1 MRKIFS
7 YVLKALLFIGIVYA
21 EPESK
26 VEALEGKKRES
37 SLDKKIRQELKNKE
51 LKNKEL
57 KNKELKNKE
66 LKNKELKNKELK
78 NKELKN
84 KELKNK
90 ELKNKELKNKEEKKN
105 TEEKK
110 EIKAKRKPRAEVHHG
125 DAKNPTQKI
134 TPSKIKE
141 GTKGVQNQGTQNQGV
156 QNNAPKLEE
165 KETTPQT
172 LEKKGSSPSSQFNS
186 IFGNPND
193 ATNNTLEDK
202 VVGGISLLVNGSPI
216 TLYQIQE
223 EQKKSKVS
231 KAQARDRLIAE
242 RIKNQEI
249 ERLKI
254 HVGDDKLDQEMAMM
268 AQQQGMDLDRFKQML
283 MAEGHYKLYRD
294 QLKEHLEM
302 QELLRNILLTNVDT
316 SSETKMREYY
326 NKHKDQ
332 FSIPTEIETVRYT
345 STNQEDLERA
355 MADPN
360 LEVPGVSKANEKIEM
375 KTLNPQIAQVFIS
388 HEQGSFTP
396 IMNGGGGQFITFYI
410 KEKKGK
416 NEVSFSQAK
425 QFIAQ
430 KLVEESKDKILEE
443 HFEKLRV
450 KSRIVMIRE

>member
-7 YVLKALLFIGIVYA
+7 YISKVLLFIGVVYA
-21 EPESK
+21 EPNSK
-26 VEALEGKKRES
+26 VEALEGRKQES

-51 LKNKEL
+51 LKNKD
-57 KNKELKNKE
+57 
-66 LKNKELKNKELK
+66 
-78 NKELKN
+78 
-84 KELKNK
+84 
-90 ELKNKELKNKEEKKN
+90 LKNKEEKKN

-110 EIKAKRKPRAEVHHG
+110 TTKTRAKPRAEVHHG
-125 DAKNPTQKI
+125 DSKNPTPKI
-134 TPSKIKE
+134 TPPKIK
-141 GTKGVQNQGTQNQGV
+141 GSSKGVQNQGTQNQGV
-156 QNNAPKLEE
+156 QSNAPKPE
-165 KETTPQT
+165 KKDTTPQAT
-172 LEKKGSSPSSQFNS
+172 EKNKETSPSSQFNS
-186 IFGNPND
+186 IFGNPNN

-223 EQKKSKVS
+223 EQEKSKVS
-231 KAQARDRLIAE
+231 KVQARDRLIAE

-254 HVGDDKLDQEMAMM
+254 HVDDDKLDQEMAMM
-268 AQQQGMDLDRFKQML
+268 AQQQGMDLDHFKQML

-326 NKHKDQ
+326 NKHKEQ

-355 MADPN
+355 MSNPN

>member
-7 YVLKALLFIGIVYA
+7 YVLKALLFFGVAHA

-26 VEALEGKKRES
+26 VEALEGKKQES

-57 KNKELKNKE
+57 KNKE
-66 LKNKELKNKELK
+66 
-78 NKELKN
+78 
-84 KELKNK
+84 
-90 ELKNKELKNKEEKKN
+90 EKKN

-110 EIKAKRKPRAEVHHG
+110 TTKTRAKPRAEVHHG
-125 DAKNPTQKI
+125 DSKNPAQKI
-134 TPSKIKE
+134 TSPKITPPKIK
-141 GTKGVQNQGTQNQGV
+141 GSKKALQNQSD
-156 QNNAPKLEE
+156 QNNAIKPQE
-165 KETTPQT
+165 KTTQT
-172 LEKKGSSPSSQFNS
+172 TENKEVSPSSQFNS

-193 ATNNTLEDK
+193 AAGSTLEDK

-223 EQKKSKVS
+223 EQEKSKVS

-254 HVGDDKLDQEMAMM
+254 HVDDDKLDQEMAMM
-268 AQQQGMDLDRFKQML
+268 AQQQGMDLDHFKQML

-326 NKHKDQ
+326 NKHKEQ

-355 MADPN
+355 MSNPN

>member
-1 MRKIFS
+1 
-7 YVLKALLFIGIVYA
+7 
-21 EPESK
+21 
-26 VEALEGKKRES
+26 EALEGRKQES
-37 SLDKKIRQELKNKE
+37 SLDKKIRQELKNKD
-51 LKNKEL
+51 LKNK
-57 KNKELKNKE
+57 
-66 LKNKELKNKELK
+66 
-78 NKELKN
+78 
-84 KELKNK
+84 
-90 ELKNKELKNKEEKKN
+90 KEEKKN
-105 TEEKK
+105 TAEKK
-110 EIKAKRKPRAEVHHG
+110 ETKAKRKPRAEVHHG

-141 GTKGVQNQGTQNQGV
+141 GAKGVQNQGTQNQGV

-165 KETTPQT
+165 KETTSQT
-172 LEKKGSSPSSQFNS
+172 LEKNKGTSPSSQFNS
-186 IFGNPND
+186 IFGNPNN

-223 EQKKSKVS
+223 EQEKSKVS

-254 HVGDDKLDQEMAMM
+254 HVDDDKLDQEMAMM
-268 AQQQGMDLDRFKQML
+268 AQQQGMDLDHFKQML

-326 NKHKDQ
+326 NKHKEQ

>member
-7 YVLKALLFIGIVYA
+7 YVLKALLFFGIAHA

-26 VEALEGKKRES
+26 VEALEGKKQES

-57 KNKELKNKE
+57 KNKE
-66 LKNKELKNKELK
+66 
-78 NKELKN
+78 
-84 KELKNK
+84 
-90 ELKNKELKNKEEKKN
+90 EKKN
-105 TEEKK
+105 AEEKK

-125 DAKNPTQKI
+125 DSKNPAQKI
-134 TPSKIKE
+134 TPPKITPPKIK
-141 GTKGVQNQGTQNQGV
+141 GNKKALQNQSD
-156 QNNAPKLEE
+156 QNNAIKPKE
-165 KETTPQT
+165 KATQTT
-172 LEKKGSSPSSQFNS
+172 EKKEASPSSQFNS

-193 ATNNTLEDK
+193 AANSTLEDK

-223 EQKKSKVS
+223 EQEKSKVS

-254 HVGDDKLDQEMAMM
+254 HVDDDKLDQEMAMM
-268 AQQQGMDLDRFKQML
+268 AQQQGMDLDHFKQML

-326 NKHKDQ
+326 NKHKEQ

-355 MADPN
+355 MSNPN

>member
-26 VEALEGKKRES
+26 VEALEGRKQES
-37 SLDKKIRQELKNKE
+37 SLDKKIRQELKNKD
-51 LKNKEL
+51 LKNK
-57 KNKELKNKE
+57 
-66 LKNKELKNKELK
+66 
-78 NKELKN
+78 
-84 KELKNK
+84 
-90 ELKNKELKNKEEKKN
+90 KEEKKN

-110 EIKAKRKPRAEVHHG
+110 ETKAKRKPRAEVHHG

-134 TPSKIKE
+134 TPPKIKE
-141 GTKGVQNQGTQNQGV
+141 GAKGVQNQGTQNQGV

-165 KETTPQT
+165 KETTSQT
-172 LEKKGSSPSSQFNS
+172 LEKNKGTSPSSQFNS

-193 ATNNTLEDK
+193 AAGNTLEDK

-223 EQKKSKVS
+223 EQEKSKVS

-254 HVGDDKLDQEMAMM
+254 HVDDDKLDQEMAMM
-268 AQQQGMDLDRFKQML
+268 AQQQGMDLDHFKQML

-326 NKHKDQ
+326 NKHKEQ

-345 STNQEDLERA
+345 STSQEDLERA

-360 LEVPGVSKANEKIEM
+360 LEIPGVSKANEKIEM

-396 IMNGGGGQFITFYI
+396 VMNGGGGQFITFYI

>member
-26 VEALEGKKRES
+26 VEALEGRKQES
-37 SLDKKIRQELKNKE
+37 SLDKKIRQEIKNKDLKNK
-51 LKNKEL
+51 
-57 KNKELKNKE
+57 
-66 LKNKELKNKELK
+66 
-78 NKELKN
+78 
-84 KELKNK
+84 
-90 ELKNKELKNKEEKKN
+90 KEEKKN
-105 TEEKK
+105 PEEKK

-141 GTKGVQNQGTQNQGV
+141 GAKGVQNQGTQNQGV

-165 KETTPQT
+165 KETTSQT
-172 LEKKGSSPSSQFNS
+172 LEKNKGSSPSSQFNS
-186 IFGNPND
+186 IFGNPNN

-254 HVGDDKLDQEMAMM
+254 HVDDDKLDQEMAMM
-268 AQQQGMDLDRFKQML
+268 AQQQGMDLDHFKQML

-326 NKHKDQ
+326 NKHKEQ

-360 LEVPGVSKANEKIEM
+360 LEIPGVSKANEKIEM

-396 IMNGGGGQFITFYI
+396 VMNGGGGQFITFYI

>member
-26 VEALEGKKRES
+26 VEALEGRRQES
-37 SLDKKIRQELKNKE
+37 SLDKKIRQEIKNKDLKNKD
-51 LKNKEL
+51 LKNK
-57 KNKELKNKE
+57 
-66 LKNKELKNKELK
+66 
-78 NKELKN
+78 
-84 KELKNK
+84 
-90 ELKNKELKNKEEKKN
+90 KEEKKN
-105 TEEKK
+105 TAEKK
-110 EIKAKRKPRAEVHHG
+110 ETKAKRKPRAEVHHG
-125 DAKNPTQKI
+125 DAKNPAQKI

-141 GTKGVQNQGTQNQGV
+141 GAKGVQNQGTQNQGTQNQGT

-165 KETTPQT
+165 KETTSQT
-172 LEKKGSSPSSQFNS
+172 LEKNKGTSPSSQFNS
-186 IFGNPND
+186 IFGNPNN

-254 HVGDDKLDQEMAMM
+254 HVDDDKLDQEMAMM
-268 AQQQGMDLDRFKQML
+268 AQQQGMDLDHFKQML

-326 NKHKDQ
+326 NKHKEQ

-345 STNQEDLERA
+345 STSQEDLERA

-360 LEVPGVSKANEKIEM
+360 LEIPGVSKANEKIEM

-396 IMNGGGGQFITFYI
+396 VMNGGGGQFITFYI

>member
-26 VEALEGKKRES
+26 VEALEGRKQES

-51 LKNKEL
+51 LKNRDL
-57 KNKELKNKE
+57 KNK
-66 LKNKELKNKELK
+66 
-78 NKELKN
+78 
-84 KELKNK
+84 
-90 ELKNKELKNKEEKKN
+90 KEEKKN
-105 TEEKK
+105 PAEKK

-141 GTKGVQNQGTQNQGV
+141 GAKGVQNQGTQNQGV
-156 QNNAPKLEE
+156 QNNVPKLEE
-165 KETTPQT
+165 KETTSQT
-172 LEKKGSSPSSQFNS
+172 LEKNKGTSPSSQFNS
-186 IFGNPND
+186 IFGNPNN

-254 HVGDDKLDQEMAMM
+254 HVDDDKLDQEMAMM
-268 AQQQGMDLDRFKQML
+268 AQQQGMDLDHFKQML

-326 NKHKDQ
+326 NKHKEQ

-345 STNQEDLERA
+345 STSQEDLERA

-360 LEVPGVSKANEKIEM
+360 LEIPGVSKANEKIEM

-396 IMNGGGGQFITFYI
+396 VMNGGGGQFITFYI

>member
-26 VEALEGKKRES
+26 VEALEGRKQES
-37 SLDKKIRQELKNKE
+37 SLDKKIRQELKNKD
-51 LKNKEL
+51 LKNK
-57 KNKELKNKE
+57 
-66 LKNKELKNKELK
+66 
-78 NKELKN
+78 
-84 KELKNK
+84 
-90 ELKNKELKNKEEKKN
+90 KEEKKN

-110 EIKAKRKPRAEVHHG
+110 ETKAKRKPRAEIHHG

-134 TPSKIKE
+134 TPPKIKE
-141 GTKGVQNQGTQNQGV
+141 GAKGVQNQGTQNQGTQNQGV
-156 QNNAPKLEE
+156 QNNVPKPEE
-165 KETTPQT
+165 KETTSQT
-172 LEKKGSSPSSQFNS
+172 LEKNKGTSPSSQFNS
-186 IFGNPND
+186 IFGNPNN
-193 ATNNTLEDK
+193 AANNTLEDK

-223 EQKKSKVS
+223 EQEKSKVS

-254 HVGDDKLDQEMAMM
+254 HVDDDKLDQEMAMM
-268 AQQQGMDLDRFKQML
+268 AQQQGMDLDHFKQML

-326 NKHKDQ
+326 NKHKEQ

-360 LEVPGVSKANEKIEM
+360 LEIPGVSKANEKIEM

-396 IMNGGGGQFITFYI
+396 VMNGGGGQFITFYI

>member
-7 YVLKALLFIGIVYA
+7 YILKALLFIGIAYA

-26 VEALEGKKRES
+26 VEALEGKKQEP
-37 SLDKKIRQELKNKE
+37 SLDKKIRQ
-51 LKNKEL
+51 
-57 KNKELKNKE
+57 
-66 LKNKELKNKELK
+66 
-78 NKELKN
+78 
-84 KELKNK
+84 ELKNK

-125 DAKNPTQKI
+125 DSKNPAQKI
-134 TPSKIKE
+134 TSPKIKE
-141 GTKGVQNQGTQNQGV
+141 GAKGVQNQGTQNQGV

-165 KETTPQT
+165 KETTSQT
-172 LEKKGSSPSSQFNS
+172 LEKNKGTSPSSQFNS
-186 IFGNPND
+186 IFGNPNS

-254 HVGDDKLDQEMAMM
+254 HVDDDKLDQEMAMM
-268 AQQQGMDLDRFKQML
+268 AQQQGMDLDHFKQML

-326 NKHKDQ
+326 NKHKEQ

-360 LEVPGVSKANEKIEM
+360 LEIPGVSKANEKIEM

-388 HEQGSFTP
+388 HEQGTFTP
-396 IMNGGGGQFITFYI
+396 VMNGGGGQFITFYI

>member
-26 VEALEGKKRES
+26 VEALEGRKQES
-37 SLDKKIRQELKNKE
+37 SLDKKIRQELKNKD

-57 KNKELKNKE
+57 KNK
-66 LKNKELKNKELK
+66 
-78 NKELKN
+78 
-84 KELKNK
+84 
-90 ELKNKELKNKEEKKN
+90 KEEKKN

-110 EIKAKRKPRAEVHHG
+110 ETKAKRKPRAEVHHG

-134 TPSKIKE
+134 TPPKIKE
-141 GTKGVQNQGTQNQGV
+141 GAKGVQNQGAQNQGV

-165 KETTPQT
+165 KETTSQT
-172 LEKKGSSPSSQFNS
+172 LEKNKGTSPSSQFNS
-186 IFGNPND
+186 IFGNPNG
-193 ATNNTLEDK
+193 AANNTLEDK

-223 EQKKSKVS
+223 EQEKSKVS

-254 HVGDDKLDQEMAMM
+254 HVDDDKLDQEMAMM
-268 AQQQGMDLDRFKQML
+268 AQQQGMDLDHFKQML

-326 NKHKDQ
+326 NKHKEQ

-360 LEVPGVSKANEKIEM
+360 LEIPGVSKANEKIEM

-396 IMNGGGGQFITFYI
+396 VMNGGGGQFITFYI

>member
-7 YVLKALLFIGIVYA
+7 YISKVLLFIGVVYA
-21 EPESK
+21 EPGSK

-51 LKNKEL
+51 LKNKE
-57 KNKELKNKE
+57 
-66 LKNKELKNKELK
+66 
-78 NKELKN
+78 
-84 KELKNK
+84 
-90 ELKNKELKNKEEKKN
+90 EKKN
-105 TEEKK
+105 PEEKK
-110 EIKAKRKPRAEVHHG
+110 ETKAKRKPRAEVHHG

-141 GTKGVQNQGTQNQGV
+141 GAKGVQNRGTQNQGV

-165 KETTPQT
+165 KETTSQT
-172 LEKKGSSPSSQFNS
+172 LEKNKETSPSSQFNS
-186 IFGNPND
+186 IFGNPNN

-254 HVGDDKLDQEMAMM
+254 HVDDDKLDQEMAMM
-268 AQQQGMDLDRFKQML
+268 AQQQGMDLDHFKQML

-326 NKHKDQ
+326 NKHKEQ

-345 STNQEDLERA
+345 STSQEDLERA

-360 LEVPGVSKANEKIEM
+360 LEIPGVSKANEKIEM

-388 HEQGSFTP
+388 HEEGSFTP
-396 IMNGGGGQFITFYI
+396 VMNGGGGQFITFYI

>member
-7 YVLKALLFIGIVYA
+7 YVLKALLLVKVVYA
-21 EPESK
+21 APESK
-26 VEALEGKKRES
+26 VEALEGRKQES

-51 LKNKEL
+51 LKNK
-57 KNKELKNKE
+57 
-66 LKNKELKNKELK
+66 
-78 NKELKN
+78 
-84 KELKNK
+84 
-90 ELKNKELKNKEEKKN
+90 KEEKKN
-105 TEEKK
+105 PEEKK
-110 EIKAKRKPRAEVHHG
+110 ETKAKRKPRAEVHHG

-134 TPSKIKE
+134 TPPKIKE
-141 GTKGVQNQGTQNQGV
+141 GAKGVQNQGTQNQGI

-165 KETTPQT
+165 KETTSQT
-172 LEKKGSSPSSQFNS
+172 LEKNKGTSPSSQFNS
-186 IFGNPND
+186 IFGNPNN

-223 EQKKSKVS
+223 EQEKSKVS

-254 HVGDDKLDQEMAMM
+254 HVDDDKLDQEMAMM
-268 AQQQGMDLDRFKQML
+268 AQQQGMDLDHFKQML

-326 NKHKDQ
+326 NKHKEQ

-360 LEVPGVSKANEKIEM
+360 LEIPGVSKANEKIEM

-396 IMNGGGGQFITFYI
+396 VMNGGGGQFITFYI

>member
-26 VEALEGKKRES
+26 VEALEGRKQES
-37 SLDKKIRQELKNKE
+37 SLDKKIRQELKNKD
-51 LKNKEL
+51 LKNK
-57 KNKELKNKE
+57 
-66 LKNKELKNKELK
+66 
-78 NKELKN
+78 
-84 KELKNK
+84 
-90 ELKNKELKNKEEKKN
+90 KEEKKN
-105 TEEKK
+105 PEEKK
-110 EIKAKRKPRAEVHHG
+110 ETKAKRKPRAEVHHG
-125 DAKNPTQKI
+125 DAKNPTPKI
-134 TPSKIKE
+134 TSPKIK
-141 GTKGVQNQGTQNQGV
+141 GSSKGVQS
-156 QNNAPKLEE
+156 NAPKPDE
-165 KETTPQT
+165 KETTSQT
-172 LEKKGSSPSSQFNS
+172 LEKNKETSPSSQFNS
-186 IFGNPND
+186 IFGNPNN

-254 HVGDDKLDQEMAMM
+254 HVDDDKLDQEMAMM
-268 AQQQGMDLDRFKQML
+268 AQQQGMDLDHFKQML

-326 NKHKDQ
+326 NKHKEQ

-360 LEVPGVSKANEKIEM
+360 LEIPGVSKANEKIEM

-396 IMNGGGGQFITFYI
+396 VMNGGGGQFITFYI

>member
-51 LKNKEL
+51 LKNKE
-57 KNKELKNKE
+57 
-66 LKNKELKNKELK
+66 
-78 NKELKN
+78 
-84 KELKNK
+84 
-90 ELKNKELKNKEEKKN
+90 EKKN

-110 EIKAKRKPRAEVHHG
+110 TTKTRAKPRAEVHHG
-125 DAKNPTQKI
+125 DSKNPTPKI

-156 QNNAPKLEE
+156 QNNVPKPE
-165 KETTPQT
+165 KKDTTPQAT
-172 LEKKGSSPSSQFNS
+172 EKNKETSPSSQFNS
-186 IFGNPND
+186 IFGNPNN

-223 EQKKSKVS
+223 EQEKSKVS

-254 HVGDDKLDQEMAMM
+254 HVDDDKLDQEMAMM
-268 AQQQGMDLDRFKQML
+268 AQQQGMDLDHFKQML

-326 NKHKDQ
+326 NKHKEQ

-360 LEVPGVSKANEKIEM
+360 LEIPGVSKANEKIEM

-388 HEQGSFTP
+388 HEEGSFTP
-396 IMNGGGGQFITFYI
+396 VMNGGGGQFITFYI

>member
-26 VEALEGKKRES
+26 VEALEGRRQES
-37 SLDKKIRQELKNKE
+37 SLDKKIRQELKNKD
-51 LKNKEL
+51 LKNK
-57 KNKELKNKE
+57 
-66 LKNKELKNKELK
+66 
-78 NKELKN
+78 
-84 KELKNK
+84 
-90 ELKNKELKNKEEKKN
+90 KEEKKN
-105 TEEKK
+105 PAEKK
-110 EIKAKRKPRAEVHHG
+110 EAKAKRKPRAEVHHG

-134 TPSKIKE
+134 TPPKIKE
-141 GTKGVQNQGTQNQGV
+141 GAKGVQNQGTQNQGV

-165 KETTPQT
+165 KETTSQT
-172 LEKKGSSPSSQFNS
+172 LEKNKGASPSSQFNS
-186 IFGNPND
+186 IFGNPNN

-242 RIKNQEI
+242 HIKNQEI

-254 HVGDDKLDQEMAMM
+254 HVDDDKLDQEMAMM
-268 AQQQGMDLDRFKQML
+268 AQQQGMDLDHFKQML

-326 NKHKDQ
+326 NKHKEQ

-360 LEVPGVSKANEKIEM
+360 LEIPGVSKANEKIEM

-396 IMNGGGGQFITFYI
+396 VMNGGGGQFITFYI

>member
-26 VEALEGKKRES
+26 VEALERRKQES
-37 SLDKKIRQELKNKE
+37 SLDKKIRQELKNKD
-51 LKNKEL
+51 LKNK
-57 KNKELKNKE
+57 
-66 LKNKELKNKELK
+66 
-78 NKELKN
+78 
-84 KELKNK
+84 
-90 ELKNKELKNKEEKKN
+90 KEEKKN

-110 EIKAKRKPRAEVHHG
+110 TTKTRAKPRAEVHHG
-125 DAKNPTQKI
+125 DTKNPTPKI

-141 GTKGVQNQGTQNQGV
+141 GAKGVQNQGTQNQGV

-165 KETTPQT
+165 KETTSQI
-172 LEKKGSSPSSQFNS
+172 LEKNKGASPSSQFNS

-193 ATNNTLEDK
+193 AANSTLEDK

-223 EQKKSKVS
+223 EQEKSKVS

-254 HVGDDKLDQEMAMM
+254 HVDDDKLDQEMAMM
-268 AQQQGMDLDRFKQML
+268 AQQQGMDLDHFKQML

-326 NKHKDQ
+326 NKHKEQ

-345 STNQEDLERA
+345 STSQEDLERA

-360 LEVPGVSKANEKIEM
+360 LEIPGVSKANEKIEM

-396 IMNGGGGQFITFYI
+396 VMNGGGGQFITFYI

>member
-7 YVLKALLFIGIVYA
+7 YISKVLLFIGVVYA
-21 EPESK
+21 EPDSK
-26 VEALEGKKRES
+26 VEALEGRKQES
-37 SLDKKIRQELKNKE
+37 SLDKKIRQELKNKD
-51 LKNKEL
+51 LKNKD
-57 KNKELKNKE
+57 
-66 LKNKELKNKELK
+66 
-78 NKELKN
+78 
-84 KELKNK
+84 
-90 ELKNKELKNKEEKKN
+90 LKNKEEKKN

-110 EIKAKRKPRAEVHHG
+110 TTKTRAKPRAEVHHG

-165 KETTPQT
+165 KETTSQT
-172 LEKKGSSPSSQFNS
+172 LEKNKGTSPSSQFNS
-186 IFGNPND
+186 IFGNPNN

-223 EQKKSKVS
+223 EQEKSKVS

-254 HVGDDKLDQEMAMM
+254 HVDDDKLDQEMAMM
-268 AQQQGMDLDRFKQML
+268 AQQQGMDLDHFKQML

-326 NKHKDQ
+326 NKHKEQ

-396 IMNGGGGQFITFYI
+396 VMNGGGGQFITFYI

>member
-7 YVLKALLFIGIVYA
+7 YVLKALLFIGIAHA

-26 VEALEGKKRES
+26 VEALEGRKQES
-37 SLDKKIRQELKNKE
+37 SLDKKIRQ
-51 LKNKEL
+51 
-57 KNKELKNKE
+57 
-66 LKNKELKNKELK
+66 
-78 NKELKN
+78 
-84 KELKNK
+84 

-125 DAKNPTQKI
+125 DFKNPAQKI
-134 TPSKIKE
+134 TSPKIK
-141 GTKGVQNQGTQNQGV
+141 GSAKGMQNQSM

-165 KETTPQT
+165 KETTPQI
-172 LEKKGSSPSSQFNS
+172 LEKNKGTSPSSQFNS

-193 ATNNTLEDK
+193 AANSTLEDK

-223 EQKKSKVS
+223 EQEKSKVS

-254 HVGDDKLDQEMAMM
+254 HVDDDKLDQEMAMM
-268 AQQQGMDLDRFKQML
+268 AQQQGMDLDHFKQML

-326 NKHKDQ
+326 NKHKEQ

-355 MADPN
+355 MSNPN

-396 IMNGGGGQFITFYI
+396 VMNGGGGQFITFYI

>member
-26 VEALEGKKRES
+26 VEALEGRKQES
-37 SLDKKIRQELKNKE
+37 SLDKKIRQELKNKD
-51 LKNKEL
+51 
-57 KNKELKNKE
+57 
-66 LKNKELKNKELK
+66 
-78 NKELKN
+78 
-84 KELKNK
+84 
-90 ELKNKELKNKEEKKN
+90 LKNKEEKKE
-105 TEEKK
+105 T
-110 EIKAKRKPRAEVHHG
+110 KAKRKPRAEVHHG
-125 DAKNPTQKI
+125 DAKNPAPKI
-134 TPSKIKE
+134 TPPKIK
-141 GTKGVQNQGTQNQGV
+141 GSSKGVQNQGTQNQGV

-165 KETTPQT
+165 KETISQT
-172 LEKKGSSPSSQFNS
+172 LEKNKGTSPSSQFNS
-186 IFGNPND
+186 IFGNPNN

-254 HVGDDKLDQEMAMM
+254 HVDDDKLDQEMAMM
-268 AQQQGMDLDRFKQML
+268 AQQQGMDLDHFKQML

-326 NKHKDQ
+326 NKHKEQ

-345 STNQEDLERA
+345 STSQEDLERA

-360 LEVPGVSKANEKIEM
+360 LEIPGVSKANEKIEM

-396 IMNGGGGQFITFYI
+396 VMNGGGGQFITFYI

>member
-26 VEALEGKKRES
+26 VEALEGRKQES

-57 KNKELKNKE
+57 KNK
-66 LKNKELKNKELK
+66 
-78 NKELKN
+78 
-84 KELKNK
+84 
-90 ELKNKELKNKEEKKN
+90 KEEKKN
-105 TEEKK
+105 PAEKK

-125 DAKNPTQKI
+125 DTKNPTQKI
-134 TPSKIKE
+134 TPPKIKE
-141 GTKGVQNQGTQNQGV
+141 GAKGVQNQGTQNQGV

-165 KETTPQT
+165 KETTSQT
-172 LEKKGSSPSSQFNS
+172 LEKNKGTSPSSQFNS
-186 IFGNPND
+186 IFGNPNN

-223 EQKKSKVS
+223 EQEKSKVS

-254 HVGDDKLDQEMAMM
+254 HVDDDKLDQEMAMM
-268 AQQQGMDLDRFKQML
+268 AQQQGMDLDHFKQML

-326 NKHKDQ
+326 NKHKEQ

-345 STNQEDLERA
+345 STSQEDLERA

-360 LEVPGVSKANEKIEM
+360 LEIPGVSKANEKIEM

-396 IMNGGGGQFITFYI
+396 VMNGGGGQFITFYI

>member
-26 VEALEGKKRES
+26 VEALEGRKQES
-37 SLDKKIRQELKNKE
+37 SLDKKIRQELKNKD
-51 LKNKEL
+51 LKNK
-57 KNKELKNKE
+57 
-66 LKNKELKNKELK
+66 
-78 NKELKN
+78 
-84 KELKNK
+84 
-90 ELKNKELKNKEEKKN
+90 KEEKKN
-105 TEEKK
+105 PEEKK

-141 GTKGVQNQGTQNQGV
+141 GAKGVQNQGTQNQGV
-156 QNNAPKLEE
+156 QSNAPKLEE
-165 KETTPQT
+165 KETTSQT
-172 LEKKGSSPSSQFNS
+172 LEKNKGTSPSSQFNS
-186 IFGNPND
+186 IFGNPNN

-254 HVGDDKLDQEMAMM
+254 HVDDDKLDQEMAMM
-268 AQQQGMDLDRFKQML
+268 AQQQGMDLDHFKQML

-326 NKHKDQ
+326 NKHKEQ

-345 STNQEDLERA
+345 STSQEDLERA

-360 LEVPGVSKANEKIEM
+360 LEIPGVSKANEKIEM

-396 IMNGGGGQFITFYI
+396 VMNGGGGQFITFYI

>member
-7 YVLKALLFIGIVYA
+7 YISKVLLFIGVVYA
-21 EPESK
+21 EPDSK
-26 VEALEGKKRES
+26 VEALEGRKQES
-37 SLDKKIRQELKNKE
+37 SLDKKIRQELKSKE
-51 LKNKEL
+51 LKNKD
-57 KNKELKNKE
+57 
-66 LKNKELKNKELK
+66 
-78 NKELKN
+78 
-84 KELKNK
+84 
-90 ELKNKELKNKEEKKN
+90 LKNKEEKKE
-105 TEEKK
+105 T
-110 EIKAKRKPRAEVHHG
+110 KAKRKPRAEVHHG
-125 DAKNPTQKI
+125 DAKNPTPKI
-134 TPSKIKE
+134 TPPKIK
-141 GTKGVQNQGTQNQGV
+141 GSSKGVQNQGTQNQGV
-156 QNNAPKLEE
+156 QSNAPKPE
-165 KETTPQT
+165 KKDTTPQAT
-172 LEKKGSSPSSQFNS
+172 EKNKETSPSSQFNS
-186 IFGNPND
+186 IFGNPNN

-223 EQKKSKVS
+223 EQEKSKVS

-254 HVGDDKLDQEMAMM
+254 HVDDDKLDQEMAMM
-268 AQQQGMDLDRFKQML
+268 AQQQGMDLDHFKQML

-326 NKHKDQ
+326 NKHKEQ

-355 MADPN
+355 MSNPN

>member
-26 VEALEGKKRES
+26 VEALERRKQES

-78 NKELKN
+78 NKE
-84 KELKNK
+84 
-90 ELKNKELKNKEEKKN
+90 EKKN
-105 TEEKK
+105 PEEKK
-110 EIKAKRKPRAEVHHG
+110 EAKAKRKPRAEVHHG
-125 DAKNPTQKI
+125 DSKNPTQKI
-134 TPSKIKE
+134 TPPKIKE
-141 GTKGVQNQGTQNQGV
+141 STKGVQNQGTQNQGV

-165 KETTPQT
+165 KETTSQT
-172 LEKKGSSPSSQFNS
+172 LEKNKGTSPSSQFNS
-186 IFGNPND
+186 IFGNPNN

-254 HVGDDKLDQEMAMM
+254 HVDDDKLDQEMAMM
-268 AQQQGMDLDRFKQML
+268 AQQQGMDLDHFKQML

-326 NKHKDQ
+326 NKHKEQ

-345 STNQEDLERA
+345 STSQEDLERA

-360 LEVPGVSKANEKIEM
+360 LEIPGVSKANEKIEM

-396 IMNGGGGQFITFYI
+396 VMNGGGGQFITFYI

>member
-51 LKNKEL
+51 LKNKE
-57 KNKELKNKE
+57 
-66 LKNKELKNKELK
+66 
-78 NKELKN
+78 
-84 KELKNK
+84 
-90 ELKNKELKNKEEKKN
+90 EKKN

-125 DAKNPTQKI
+125 DSKNPAQKI
-134 TPSKIKE
+134 TSPKIKE
-141 GTKGVQNQGTQNQGV
+141 GAKGVQNQGTQNQGV
-156 QNNAPKLEE
+156 QNNTPKLEE
-165 KETTPQT
+165 KETTSQT
-172 LEKKGSSPSSQFNS
+172 LEKNKGTSPSSQFNS

-193 ATNNTLEDK
+193 AANNTLEDK

-254 HVGDDKLDQEMAMM
+254 HVDDDKLDQEMAMM
-268 AQQQGMDLDRFKQML
+268 AQQQGMDLDHFKQML

-326 NKHKDQ
+326 NKHKEQ

-360 LEVPGVSKANEKIEM
+360 LEIPGVSKANEKIEM

-396 IMNGGGGQFITFYI
+396 VMNGGGGQFITFYI

>member
-7 YVLKALLFIGIVYA
+7 YVLRALLFIGIVYA

-26 VEALEGKKRES
+26 VEALEGRRQES
-37 SLDKKIRQELKNKE
+37 SLDKKIRQELKNKD
-51 LKNKEL
+51 LKNK
-57 KNKELKNKE
+57 
-66 LKNKELKNKELK
+66 
-78 NKELKN
+78 
-84 KELKNK
+84 
-90 ELKNKELKNKEEKKN
+90 KEEKKN
-105 TEEKK
+105 PEEKK
-110 EIKAKRKPRAEVHHG
+110 EAKAKRKPRAEVHHG
-125 DAKNPTQKI
+125 DAKNPAQKI
-134 TPSKIKE
+134 TPPKIKE
-141 GTKGVQNQGTQNQGV
+141 GAKGVQNQGTQNQGV

-165 KETTPQT
+165 KETTSQT
-172 LEKKGSSPSSQFNS
+172 LEKNKGASPSSQFNS
-186 IFGNPND
+186 IFGNPNN
-193 ATNNTLEDK
+193 AANNTLEDK

-223 EQKKSKVS
+223 EQEKSKVS

-254 HVGDDKLDQEMAMM
+254 HVDDDKLDQEMAMM
-268 AQQQGMDLDRFKQML
+268 AQQQGMDLDHFKQML

-326 NKHKDQ
+326 NKHKEQ

-396 IMNGGGGQFITFYI
+396 VMNGGGGQFITFYI

>member
-7 YVLKALLFIGIVYA
+7 YISKVLLFIGVVYA
-21 EPESK
+21 EPDSK
-26 VEALEGKKRES
+26 VEALEGRKQES
-37 SLDKKIRQELKNKE
+37 SLDKKIRQELKSKE
-51 LKNKEL
+51 LKNKD
-57 KNKELKNKE
+57 
-66 LKNKELKNKELK
+66 
-78 NKELKN
+78 
-84 KELKNK
+84 
-90 ELKNKELKNKEEKKN
+90 LKNKEEKKN

-110 EIKAKRKPRAEVHHG
+110 ETKPKRKPRAEVHHG
-125 DAKNPTQKI
+125 DAKNPAQKI
-134 TPSKIKE
+134 TPPKIKE
-141 GTKGVQNQGTQNQGV
+141 GAKGVQNQGTQNQGV

-165 KETTPQT
+165 KETTSQT
-172 LEKKGSSPSSQFNS
+172 LEKNKGTSPSSQFNS
-186 IFGNPND
+186 IFGNPNN

-254 HVGDDKLDQEMAMM
+254 HVDDDKLDQEMAMM
-268 AQQQGMDLDRFKQML
+268 AQQQGMDLDHFKQML

-326 NKHKDQ
+326 NKHKEQ

-360 LEVPGVSKANEKIEM
+360 LEIPGVSKANEKIEM

-396 IMNGGGGQFITFYI
+396 VMNGGGGQFITFYI

>member
-7 YVLKALLFIGIVYA
+7 YVLKALLFFGIAHA

-26 VEALEGKKRES
+26 VEALEGKKQES

-57 KNKELKNKE
+57 KNKEEKKNA
-66 LKNKELKNKELK
+66 
-78 NKELKN
+78 
-84 KELKNK
+84 
-90 ELKNKELKNKEEKKN
+90 EEKK
-105 TEEKK
+105 TTKTR
-110 EIKAKRKPRAEVHHG
+110 AKPRAEVHHG
-125 DAKNPTQKI
+125 DSKNPTQKI
-134 TPSKIKE
+134 TPPKIKE
-141 GTKGVQNQGTQNQGV
+141 SSKGMQNQSM
-156 QNNAPKLEE
+156 QNNAPKPEE
-165 KETTPQT
+165 KDTTSQT
-172 LEKKGSSPSSQFNS
+172 LEKNKGASPSSQFNS

-193 ATNNTLEDK
+193 AAGSALEDK

-223 EQKKSKVS
+223 EQEKSKVS

-254 HVGDDKLDQEMAMM
+254 HVDDDKLDQEMAMM
-268 AQQQGMDLDRFKQML
+268 AQQQGMDLDHFKQML

-326 NKHKDQ
+326 NKHKEQ

-355 MADPN
+355 MSNPN

-396 IMNGGGGQFITFYI
+396 VMNGGGGQFITFYI

>member
-26 VEALEGKKRES
+26 VEALEGRKQES
-37 SLDKKIRQELKNKE
+37 SLDKKIRQELKNKD
-51 LKNKEL
+51 LKNK
-57 KNKELKNKE
+57 
-66 LKNKELKNKELK
+66 
-78 NKELKN
+78 
-84 KELKNK
+84 
-90 ELKNKELKNKEEKKN
+90 KEEKKN
-105 TEEKK
+105 TAEKK
-110 EIKAKRKPRAEVHHG
+110 ETKAKRKPRAEVHHG

-141 GTKGVQNQGTQNQGV
+141 GAKGVQNQGTQNQGV

-165 KETTPQT
+165 KETTSQT
-172 LEKKGSSPSSQFNS
+172 LEKNKETSPSSQFNS
-186 IFGNPND
+186 IFGNPNN

-254 HVGDDKLDQEMAMM
+254 HVDDDKLDQEMAMM
-268 AQQQGMDLDRFKQML
+268 AQQQGMDLDHFKQML

-326 NKHKDQ
+326 NKHKEQ

-345 STNQEDLERA
+345 STSQEDLERA

-360 LEVPGVSKANEKIEM
+360 LEIPGVSKANEKIEM

-396 IMNGGGGQFITFYI
+396 VMNGGGGQFITFYI

>member
-7 YVLKALLFIGIVYA
+7 YVLKALLFFGIAHA

-26 VEALEGKKRES
+26 VEALEGKKQES

-57 KNKELKNKE
+57 KNKE
-66 LKNKELKNKELK
+66 
-78 NKELKN
+78 
-84 KELKNK
+84 
-90 ELKNKELKNKEEKKN
+90 
-105 TEEKK
+105 EKK

-125 DAKNPTQKI
+125 DSKNSAQKI
-134 TPSKIKE
+134 TPPKITPPKIKE
-141 GTKGVQNQGTQNQGV
+141 SSKGMQNQSM
-156 QNNAPKLEE
+156 QNNASKPEE
-165 KETTPQT
+165 KDTSSQT
-172 LEKKGSSPSSQFNS
+172 LEKNKGASPSSQFNS

-223 EQKKSKVS
+223 EQEKSKVS

-254 HVGDDKLDQEMAMM
+254 HVDDDKLDQEMAMM
-268 AQQQGMDLDRFKQML
+268 AQQQGMDLDHFKQML

-326 NKHKDQ
+326 NKHKEQ

-355 MADPN
+355 MSNPN

>member
-7 YVLKALLFIGIVYA
+7 YVLRALLFIGIVYA

-37 SLDKKIRQELKNKE
+37 SLDKKIRQELKNKD
-51 LKNKEL
+51 LKNK
-57 KNKELKNKE
+57 
-66 LKNKELKNKELK
+66 
-78 NKELKN
+78 
-84 KELKNK
+84 
-90 ELKNKELKNKEEKKN
+90 KEEKKN

-110 EIKAKRKPRAEVHHG
+110 ETKAKRKPRAEVHHG

-134 TPSKIKE
+134 TSPKIKE
-141 GTKGVQNQGTQNQGV
+141 GAKGVQNQGTQNQGV
-156 QNNAPKLEE
+156 QSNAPKLEE
-165 KETTPQT
+165 KETTSQT
-172 LEKKGSSPSSQFNS
+172 LEKNKGTSPSSQFNS
-186 IFGNPND
+186 IFGNPNN

-254 HVGDDKLDQEMAMM
+254 HVDDDKLDQEMAMM
-268 AQQQGMDLDRFKQML
+268 AQQQGMDLDHFKQML

-326 NKHKDQ
+326 NKHKEQ

-360 LEVPGVSKANEKIEM
+360 LEIPGVSKANEKIEM

-396 IMNGGGGQFITFYI
+396 VMNGGGGQFITFYI

>member
-7 YVLKALLFIGIVYA
+7 YVLKALLFIGIVHA

-26 VEALEGKKRES
+26 VEALEGRKQES
-37 SLDKKIRQELKNKE
+37 SLDRKIRQELKNKD
-51 LKNKEL
+51 LKNK
-57 KNKELKNKE
+57 
-66 LKNKELKNKELK
+66 
-78 NKELKN
+78 
-84 KELKNK
+84 
-90 ELKNKELKNKEEKKN
+90 KEEKKN
-105 TEEKK
+105 PAEKK

-165 KETTPQT
+165 KETTSQT
-172 LEKKGSSPSSQFNS
+172 LEKNKETSPSSQFNS
-186 IFGNPND
+186 IFGNPNN
-193 ATNNTLEDK
+193 AANNTLEDK

-254 HVGDDKLDQEMAMM
+254 HVDDDKLDQEMAMM
-268 AQQQGMDLDRFKQML
+268 AQQQGMDLDHFKQML

-326 NKHKDQ
+326 NKHKEQ

-360 LEVPGVSKANEKIEM
+360 LEIPGVSKANEKIEM

-396 IMNGGGGQFITFYI
+396 VMNGGGGQFITFYI

>member
-7 YVLKALLFIGIVYA
+7 YVLKALLFIGVVYA

-26 VEALEGKKRES
+26 VEALEGRKQES

-51 LKNKEL
+51 LKNK
-57 KNKELKNKE
+57 
-66 LKNKELKNKELK
+66 
-78 NKELKN
+78 
-84 KELKNK
+84 
-90 ELKNKELKNKEEKKN
+90 KEEKKN
-105 TEEKK
+105 PEEKK
-110 EIKAKRKPRAEVHHG
+110 ETKAKRKPRAEVHHG
-125 DAKNPTQKI
+125 DAKNPTPKI

-141 GTKGVQNQGTQNQGV
+141 GAKGVQNQGTQNQGV

-165 KETTPQT
+165 KEATSQT
-172 LEKKGSSPSSQFNS
+172 LEKNKGTSPSSQFNS
-186 IFGNPND
+186 IFGNPNN

-223 EQKKSKVS
+223 EQEKSKVS

-254 HVGDDKLDQEMAMM
+254 HVDDDKLDQEMAMM
-268 AQQQGMDLDRFKQML
+268 AQQQGMDLDHFKQML

-326 NKHKDQ
+326 NKHKEQ

-345 STNQEDLERA
+345 STSQEDLERA

-360 LEVPGVSKANEKIEM
+360 LEIPGVSKANEKIEM

-396 IMNGGGGQFITFYI
+396 VMNGGGGQFITFYI

>member
-26 VEALEGKKRES
+26 VEALEGRKQES
-37 SLDKKIRQELKNKE
+37 SLDKKIRQELKNKD
-51 LKNKEL
+51 LKNK
-57 KNKELKNKE
+57 
-66 LKNKELKNKELK
+66 
-78 NKELKN
+78 
-84 KELKNK
+84 
-90 ELKNKELKNKEEKKN
+90 KEEKKN
-105 TEEKK
+105 PAEKK

-141 GTKGVQNQGTQNQGV
+141 GAKGVQNQGTQNQGV

-165 KETTPQT
+165 KETTSQT
-172 LEKKGSSPSSQFNS
+172 LEKNKGTSPSSQFNS
-186 IFGNPND
+186 IFGNPNN
-193 ATNNTLEDK
+193 ATNNTLEDN

-254 HVGDDKLDQEMAMM
+254 HVDDDKLDQEMAMM
-268 AQQQGMDLDRFKQML
+268 AQQQGMDLDHFKQML

-326 NKHKDQ
+326 NKHKEQ

-360 LEVPGVSKANEKIEM
+360 LEIPGVSKANEKIEM

-396 IMNGGGGQFITFYI
+396 VMNGGGGQFITFYI

>member
-7 YVLKALLFIGIVYA
+7 YVLKALLFFGIVYA

-37 SLDKKIRQELKNKE
+37 SLDKKIRQELKD
-51 LKNKEL
+51 
-57 KNKELKNKE
+57 
-66 LKNKELKNKELK
+66 
-78 NKELKN
+78 
-84 KELKNK
+84 
-90 ELKNKELKNKEEKKN
+90 KELKNKEEKK
-105 TEEKK
+105 T
-110 EIKAKRKPRAEVHHG
+110 IKPRAKPRAEVHHG
-125 DAKNPTQKI
+125 DFKNPAQKI
-134 TPSKIKE
+134 TPPKIKE
-141 GTKGVQNQGTQNQGV
+141 SAKGMQNQSM
-156 QNNAPKLEE
+156 QNNAPKPEE
-165 KETTPQT
+165 KETTPQI
-172 LEKKGSSPSSQFNS
+172 LEKNKGASPSSQFNS

-193 ATNNTLEDK
+193 AAGNTLEDK

-223 EQKKSKVS
+223 EQEKSKVS

-254 HVGDDKLDQEMAMM
+254 HVDDDKLDQEMAMM
-268 AQQQGMDLDRFKQML
+268 AQQQGMDLDHFKQML

-326 NKHKDQ
+326 NKHKEQ

-355 MADPN
+355 MSNPN

-396 IMNGGGGQFITFYI
+396 VMNGGGGQFITFYI

>member
-7 YVLKALLFIGIVYA
+7 YVLRALLFIGIVYA

-26 VEALEGKKRES
+26 VEALEGRKQES

-51 LKNKEL
+51 LKNK
-57 KNKELKNKE
+57 K
-66 LKNKELKNKELK
+66 
-78 NKELKN
+78 
-84 KELKNK
+84 
-90 ELKNKELKNKEEKKN
+90 EKKN

-125 DAKNPTQKI
+125 DSKNPTQKI
-134 TPSKIKE
+134 TPPKIKE

-156 QNNAPKLEE
+156 QNNALKLEE
-165 KETTPQT
+165 KETTSQT
-172 LEKKGSSPSSQFNS
+172 LEKNKGTSPSSQFNS
-186 IFGNPND
+186 IFGNPNN
-193 ATNNTLEDK
+193 AANNTLEDK

-254 HVGDDKLDQEMAMM
+254 HVDDDKLDQEMAMM
-268 AQQQGMDLDRFKQML
+268 AQQQGMDLDHFKQML

-326 NKHKDQ
+326 NKHKEQ

-360 LEVPGVSKANEKIEM
+360 LEIPGVSKANEKIEM

-396 IMNGGGGQFITFYI
+396 VMNGGGGQFITFYI

>member
-7 YVLKALLFIGIVYA
+7 YVLKALLFFGIAHA

-26 VEALEGKKRES
+26 VEALEGRKQES

-51 LKNKEL
+51 LKNKEEK
-57 KNKELKNKE
+57 KNA
-66 LKNKELKNKELK
+66 
-78 NKELKN
+78 
-84 KELKNK
+84 
-90 ELKNKELKNKEEKKN
+90 EEKK
-105 TEEKK
+105 T
-110 EIKAKRKPRAEVHHG
+110 IKPRTKPRAEVHHG
-125 DAKNPTQKI
+125 DFKNPTQKI
-134 TPSKIKE
+134 TPPKIK
-141 GTKGVQNQGTQNQGV
+141 GSKKALQNQSDK
-156 QNNAPKLEE
+156 NNAIKPKE
-165 KETTPQT
+165 KTTQT
-172 LEKKGSSPSSQFNS
+172 TEKKEASPNSQFNS

-193 ATNNTLEDK
+193 AANSTLEDK

-223 EQKKSKVS
+223 EQEKSKVS

-254 HVGDDKLDQEMAMM
+254 HVDDDKLDQEMAMM
-268 AQQQGMDLDRFKQML
+268 AQQQGMDLDHFKQML

-326 NKHKDQ
+326 NKHKEQ

-355 MADPN
+355 MSNPN

>member
-26 VEALEGKKRES
+26 VEALEGRKQES
-37 SLDKKIRQELKNKE
+37 SLDKKIRQELKNKD
-51 LKNKEL
+51 LKNK
-57 KNKELKNKE
+57 
-66 LKNKELKNKELK
+66 
-78 NKELKN
+78 
-84 KELKNK
+84 
-90 ELKNKELKNKEEKKN
+90 KEEKKN
-105 TEEKK
+105 PEEKK
-110 EIKAKRKPRAEVHHG
+110 ETKAKRKPRAEVHHG
-125 DAKNPTQKI
+125 DAKNPAPKI
-134 TPSKIKE
+134 TPPKIKE
-141 GTKGVQNQGTQNQGV
+141 GAKGVQNQGTQNQGV

-165 KETTPQT
+165 KETTSQT
-172 LEKKGSSPSSQFNS
+172 LEKNKGTSPSSQFNS
-186 IFGNPND
+186 IFGNPNN

-254 HVGDDKLDQEMAMM
+254 HVDDDKLDQEMAMM
-268 AQQQGMDLDRFKQML
+268 AQQQGMDLDHFKQML

-326 NKHKDQ
+326 NKHKEQ

-345 STNQEDLERA
+345 STSQEDLERA

-360 LEVPGVSKANEKIEM
+360 LEIPGVSKANEKIEM

-396 IMNGGGGQFITFYI
+396 VMNGGGGQFITFYI

>member
-7 YVLKALLFIGIVYA
+7 YISKVLLFIGVVYA
-21 EPESK
+21 EPDSK
-26 VEALEGKKRES
+26 VEALEGRKQES
-37 SLDKKIRQELKNKE
+37 SLDKKIRQELKSKE
-51 LKNKEL
+51 LKNKD
-57 KNKELKNKE
+57 
-66 LKNKELKNKELK
+66 
-78 NKELKN
+78 
-84 KELKNK
+84 
-90 ELKNKELKNKEEKKN
+90 LKNKEEKKN

-110 EIKAKRKPRAEVHHG
+110 TTKTRAKPRAEVHHG
-125 DAKNPTQKI
+125 DAKNPTPKI
-134 TPSKIKE
+134 TSPKIK
-141 GTKGVQNQGTQNQGV
+141 GSSKGVQNQGV
-156 QNNAPKLEE
+156 QSNAPKPE
-165 KETTPQT
+165 KKDTTPQAT
-172 LEKKGSSPSSQFNS
+172 EKNKETSPSSQFNS
-186 IFGNPND
+186 IFGNPNN

-223 EQKKSKVS
+223 EQEKSKVS

-254 HVGDDKLDQEMAMM
+254 HVDDDKLDQEMAMM
-268 AQQQGMDLDRFKQML
+268 AQQQGMDLDHFKQML

-326 NKHKDQ
+326 NKHKEQ

-355 MADPN
+355 MSNPD

>member
-7 YVLKALLFIGIVYA
+7 YISKVLLFIGVVYA
-21 EPESK
+21 EPDSK
-26 VEALEGKKRES
+26 VEALEGRKQES
-37 SLDKKIRQELKNKE
+37 SLDKKIRQELKNKD
-51 LKNKEL
+51 
-57 KNKELKNKE
+57 
-66 LKNKELKNKELK
+66 
-78 NKELKN
+78 
-84 KELKNK
+84 
-90 ELKNKELKNKEEKKN
+90 LKNKEEKKN

-110 EIKAKRKPRAEVHHG
+110 TTKTRAKPRAEVHHG
-125 DAKNPTQKI
+125 DSKNPAPKI
-134 TPSKIKE
+134 TPPKIKE
-141 GTKGVQNQGTQNQGV
+141 SAKGVQNQGAQNQGV
-156 QNNAPKLEE
+156 QNNAPKPE
-165 KETTPQT
+165 KKDTTPQAT
-172 LEKKGSSPSSQFNS
+172 EKNKETSPSSQFNS
-186 IFGNPND
+186 IFGNPNN

-223 EQKKSKVS
+223 EQEKSKVS

-254 HVGDDKLDQEMAMM
+254 HVDDDKLDQEMAMM
-268 AQQQGMDLDRFKQML
+268 AQQQGMDLDHFKQML

-326 NKHKDQ
+326 NKHKEQ

-355 MADPN
+355 MSNPN

-396 IMNGGGGQFITFYI
+396 VMNGGGGQFITFYI